1 MNSSSPHRLPL
12 LDRLYHQ
19 IEVTIGIPLEIQS
32 RAFSVSS
39 FTIRLR
45 PYRRCRRDKEF

>member
-1 MNSSSPHRLPL
+1 MDSSRADRLPL

-19 IEVTIGIPLEIQS
+19 IEVTIGIPLEIRPRS
-32 RAFSVSS
+32 LSVSS

-45 PYRRCRRDKEF
+45 PYRCCRRDKEF

>member
-1 MNSSSPHRLPL
+1 MSSSSTGRLPL
-12 LDRLYHQ
+12 SDPLYHQ
-19 IEVTIGIPLEIQS
+19 IEVTIGIPFEIRP
-32 RAFSVSS
+32 RALSVSS